1 MNVAPRRKEA
11 AMSTPSTSPFHGPA
25 TRDTSPGLGRLFLGL
40 AILTLG
46 VVLLLGS
53 AGVLDSGQAI
63 DRWWPVA
70 ILAAGLMTLAE
81 RPPAVLRGLLLA
93 IAGGVLLLF
102 TTDTIDESAWDYL
115 WPAALIGVG
124 AVLLLRWRGRA
135 LPGGAGVDDDV
146 VRATAVFG
154 GPHLVSTSPR
164 FRGGWLT
171 AVFGGITLDL
181 RQAQLD
187 PGGASINAT
196 AAFGG
201 IEILVPRGWRITMR
215 STPVLGG
222 TEDKTDRAA
231 IADDA
236 PTLRIDAITI
246 LGGLEVK
253 HEK

>member
-1 MNVAPRRKEA
+1 M
-11 AMSTPSTSPFHGPA
+11 
-25 TRDTSPGLGRLFLGL
+25 
-40 AILTLG
+40 
-46 VVLLLGS
+46 
-53 AGVLDSGQAI
+53 
-63 DRWWPVA
+63 
-70 ILAAGLMTLAE
+70 AE
-81 RPPAVLRGLLLA
+81 RPPAILRGLLLA

-102 TTDTIDESAWDYL
+102 TTDTLDESAWDYV
-115 WPAALIGVG
+115 WPAALIGLGV
-124 AVLLLRWRGRA
+124 VLLLRWRGRA
-135 LPGGAGVDDDV
+135 LPGAGVDDDV
-146 VRATAVFG
+146 VRATAILG
-154 GPHLVSTSPR
+154 GPRLVSTSPR

-181 RQAQLD
+181 RQARLD

-222 TEDKTDRAA
+222 TEDKTDRSAPS
-231 IADDA
+231 ADDA